1 VLPTVWLET
10 AITDVEQIVS
20 YIAARNP
27 AAAGRIRDLIVDTA
41 RTLGD
46 HPHAYRAGRVSGTR
60 EVIVHPN
67 YVLIY
72 RVGLDAVTITNVF
85 HSARQYPSA

>member
-1 VLPTVWLET
+1 VLPTVWSET

-27 AAAGRIRDLIVDTA
+27 DAARRIRNLIVDTA

-46 HPHAYRAGRVSGTR
+46 HPYAYRPGRVSGTR

-72 RVGLDAVTITNVF
+72 RVEVDAITITNVF
-85 HSARQYPSA
+85 HSAQQYPPE

>member
-1 VLPTVWLET
+1 MLPTVWSET

-27 AAAGRIRDLIVDTA
+27 DAAGRIRDLIVDVA
-41 RTLGD
+41 RTLSD
-46 HPHAYRAGRVSGTR
+46 HPHAYRPGRVSGTR
-60 EVIVHPN
+60 ELIVHPD

-72 RVGLDAVTITNVF
+72 RVDVDAVTITNVF
-85 HSARQYPSA
+85 HSAQQYPPE